1 VTAGHVRVGTS
12 GWSYRAWRGD
22 FYPAGLPQRAELGY
36 LAERLDVVELNGS
49 FYSLQRPT
57 SYAAWREQVPAG
69 TELAVKGSRF
79 LTHMR
84 RLREPEA
91 GLANLCASGVLALGP
106 ALGPVLWQLPAD
118 LELDAALVEAFLAL
132 LPRTHGAV
140 ADLAAHHDD
149 RVADDRVLV
158 DVDAACG
165 RERPVRHVLEAR
177 HPSWDT
183 AEAARLLEA
192 YDVGT
197 VLADTA
203 GHFPVIDADTSGV
216 RYVRLHGHTRLYES
230 GYSAAN
236 LDHWARRIRGWAGA
250 GRDVYVLFDN
260 DAHGRAPY
268 DAVALRER
276 LLG

>member
-1 VTAGHVRVGTS
+1 MSTGQVRVGTS

-22 FYPAGLPQRAELGY
+22 FYPAGLPHRAELGY
-36 LAERLDVVELNGS
+36 LGERLDVVELNGS

-57 SYAAWREQVPAG
+57 SYATWREQVPVG

-79 LTHMR
+79 LTHMK

-118 LELDAALVEAFLAL
+118 LELDVPLVEAFLAL

-140 ADLAAHHDD
+140 ADLAARHDD
-149 RVADDRVLV
+149 RLAGARALTEV
-158 DVDAACG
+158 DPDVGLD
-165 RERPVRHVLEAR
+165 RPVRHVLEAR

-183 AEAARLLEA
+183 PAAARLLTS

-203 GHFPVIDADTSGV
+203 GHFPVIDADTSPV

-230 GYSAAN
+230 GYSPAN
-236 LDHWARRIRGWAGA
+236 LDHWARRVRGWAGA